1 MKCGKKLEEHSPQEP
16 TEGKDAGTANHGC
29 QLTSVV
35 KLLLSLKFSSFRKV
49 GFEVQK
55 SSETLVNVFSRG
67 LGERKM
73 TLDGECKL
81 LRGLLEDKKKA
92 GVMISSM
99 WH

>member
-1 MKCGKKLEEHSPQEP
+1 MSTDISGQIIVEP
-16 TEGKDAGTANHGC
+16 EIFQWVSKVRSH
-29 QLTSVV
+29 
-35 KLLLSLKFSSFRKV
+35 LK
-49 GFEVQK
+49 
-55 SSETLVNVFSRG
+55 LVNVFSRG

>member
-1 MKCGKKLEEHSPQEP
+1 M
-16 TEGKDAGTANHGC
+16 
-29 QLTSVV
+29 
-35 KLLLSLKFSSFRKV
+35 